1 MKNFIVTF
9 GFNGDEG
16 YQVVKSKPIPAK
28 DEQEACI
35 ELKDQFEMNEGISC
49 NIISVAEQK

>member
-35 ELKDQFEMNEGISC
+35 TLKDQFEMTEGISC
-49 NIISVAEQK
+49 TVISVEEQK